1 MRAHS
6 LLINSIL
13 CSYLQYSSCILSIYP
28 DSLCWRAEKSTGS
41 FCKNHCN
48 TYRTW
53 DVCSFCLRLIY
64 QLHFFASALLHY
76 SSQLQHNLLFIACW
90 CTKEEKLFLYMIKI
104 SIPNNYSNVLVYS
117 LEKIKVGKKIN
128 ISFTKARHFALL
140 KINHS
145 NPQDLHTMESCSK
158 LLKTLSAL
166 T

>member
-1 MRAHS
+1 
-6 LLINSIL
+6 
-13 CSYLQYSSCILSIYP
+13 
-28 DSLCWRAEKSTGS
+28 
-41 FCKNHCN
+41 
-48 TYRTW
+48 
-53 DVCSFCLRLIY
+53 
-64 QLHFFASALLHY
+64 
-76 SSQLQHNLLFIACW
+76 
-90 CTKEEKLFLYMIKI
+90 MIKI